1 LLNSKKQQRFSSRTL
16 LTDSSESCSHATSK
30 SLVILDELGR
40 GTSTFDGISIAYGVA
55 DHIRSKIRCRCL
67 FSTHYHMLC
76 HDLAGKE
83 NVSLYHMSCSV
94 SRESREITF
103 DYKFLPGVCNKSFGI
118 NVAHMAGLPVRH
130 LVEIPCLTVLRRW
143 SQPEQNKYPRSSRPS
158 FNKGN
163 SMDPCHSHCSLTR

>member
-1 LLNSKKQQRFSSRTL
+1 
-16 LTDSSESCSHATSK
+16 
-30 SLVILDELGR
+30 VILDELGR

-118 NVAHMAGLPVRH
+118 NVAHMAGLPEMVTARA
-130 LVEIPCLTVLRRW
+130 
-143 SQPEQNKYPRSSRPS
+143 EQVSKEFETKFQQR
-158 FNKGN
+158 KLDG
-163 SMDPCHSHCSLTR
+163 SMS